1 MDILLGKDGDLHF
14 SNGDIV
20 LKNSVSQK
28 INIRLRWFLGE
39 WRWDEEKGLPY
50 FDELLIK
57 NPSIEYFEE
66 LIREEIFNVDEVT
79 EVSSVDIS
87 HDASTR
93 KAKIRYVAKTDL
105 ENIREE
111 VEIYG

>member
-14 SNGDIV
+14 SKGDIV

-39 WRWDEEKGLPY
+39 WRWDEDVGLPY

-57 NPSIEYFEE
+57 KPRIDYFEE

-79 EVSSVDIS
+79 EVTSVSIS
-87 HDASTR
+87 YDAATR
-93 KAKIRYVAKTDL
+93 KAKVNYIAKTDL
-105 ENIREE
+105 ETIREE